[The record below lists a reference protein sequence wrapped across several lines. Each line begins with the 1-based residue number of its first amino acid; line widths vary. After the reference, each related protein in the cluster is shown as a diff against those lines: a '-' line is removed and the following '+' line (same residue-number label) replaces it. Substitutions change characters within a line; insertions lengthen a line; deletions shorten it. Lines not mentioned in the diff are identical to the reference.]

1 MMKIENPTRFVRE
14 MKGAPLSV
22 IVLLTLAR
30 VAMTNEMLCAGTGYS
45 DKTISGAVGYL
56 EEIGLVTR
64 SAGGWVIS
72 EGEQLALPMEDG
84 GRETED
90 RRSIEDGDNS
100 DKDCGS
106 RKISDSDPIDSI
118 VVNDSNI
125 NDLTTTKLSSEDE
138 SEKFRVAENMAV
150 MAGEGIRE
158 TKQTRAIARL
168 GHVDALY
175 ILAHCEQVRR
185 EKQKLGLAIWRMENG
200 VKRSLGRRENG
211 HFEGCGCNQCK
222 YTDVGRVMTEAEEWE
237 WWEENT
243 GNSMDNLLNYP
254 R

>member
-1 MMKIENPTRFVRE
+1 MKIENPTRFVRE

-56 EEIGLVTR
+56 EEIGLVVR
-64 SAGGWVIS
+64 ASGGWVIS
-72 EGEQLALPMEDG
+72 EGEQLALPLGEEITDG
-84 GRETED
+84 KGSELDTN
-90 RRSIEDGDNS
+90 G
-100 DKDCGS
+100 GS

-138 SEKFRVAENMAV
+138 SEKFRVSENMAV

-168 GHVDALY
+168 GHGDALY

-200 VKRSLGRRENG
+200 VKRPLMRMENG
-211 HFEGCGCNQCK
+211 HLVGCGCNQCR

-237 WWEENT
+237 WWDENT